1 MMAEL
6 KEKLIDLGENEL
18 IDDYKIVAGDKR
30 KEIEKRG
37 VTGLEVN

>member
-18 IDDYKIVAGDKR
+18 IDDYEIVAGDKR
-30 KEIEKRG
+30 KGEQRKGGGGKVE
-37 VTGLEVN
+37 L